1 MVTPFDGFGHRKRE
15 AVFGRRRFTPAM
27 GAVSAPSRS
36 HRPRVPIPREMSMTV
51 AFRRSSRERS
61 VLGGRSVL
69 SIAITGMA
77 PLLLLACVAAE
88 PGTTDAATYH
98 CENGTFFSAEFLGR
112 SARVT
117 TLRNN
122 YLLERRASSIGRK
135 YSAGDVFFIQDED
148 RAVLVGAADGPY
160 RRCAER

>member
-1 MVTPFDGFGHRKRE
+1 M
-15 AVFGRRRFTPAM
+15 
-27 GAVSAPSRS
+27 
-36 HRPRVPIPREMSMTV
+36 
-51 AFRRSSRERS
+51 
-61 VLGGRSVL
+61 
-69 SIAITGMA
+69 
-77 PLLLLACVAAE
+77 LLLACVAAE

-98 CENGTFFSAEFLGR
+98 CADGTFFSVEFFGR

-148 RAVLVGAADGPY
+148 RAVLVGAVDGPY
-160 RRCAER
+160 RRCAEKQASGIEPVADAGLGDE